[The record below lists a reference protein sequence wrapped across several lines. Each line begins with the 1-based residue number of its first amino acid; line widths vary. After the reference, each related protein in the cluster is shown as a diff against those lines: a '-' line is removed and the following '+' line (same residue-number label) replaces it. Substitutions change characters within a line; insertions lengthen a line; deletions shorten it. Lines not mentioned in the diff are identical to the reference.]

1 MRIQLI
7 RHATLWLEYA
17 GASFLIDPMFSPQGA
32 NPPIMN
38 SDNDRRNPLVPL
50 PGPLDAWLAPDA
62 VIVTHLHQDHWD
74 AAAMQALPKAS
85 PILCQP
91 SNQEAILTAG
101 FTNVTEVADTT
112 TFQGV
117 TIHRTNGQHG
127 TGEIGQRMGKVS
139 GFVFQADGE
148 PTLYIAGDTIWC
160 EDVKAALDA
169 YHPDQTIVNAG
180 GAQFLVGD
188 PITMDADDVIQVV
201 PYAPYTKV
209 IAVHMDS
216 INHCHV
222 TRDVLRTKLAERE
235 LIEQVAIPEDG
246 EWL

>member
-17 GASFLIDPMFSPQGA
+17 GVHFLIDPMFSPQDA

-62 VIVTHLHQDHWD
+62 VIVTHLHPDHWD
-74 AAAMQALPKAS
+74 AAAIEVLPKSS

-91 SNQEAILTAG
+91 GNQEAIVAAG
-101 FTNVTEVADTT
+101 FASVTEITDTEV
-112 TFQGV
+112 FQGV

-139 GFVFQADGE
+139 GFVLQAEGE

-160 EDVKAALDA
+160 DDVKTALDT
-169 YHPDQTIVNAG
+169 YRPDQTIVNAG
-180 GAQFLVGD
+180 GAQFVVGD
-188 PITMDADDVIQVV
+188 PITMDAADVVQVV
-201 PYAPYTKV
+201 QYAPYTKV
-209 IAVHMDS
+209 TAVHMDS

-222 TRDVLRTKLAERE
+222 TRDVLRAKLEQQ
-235 LIEQVAIPEDG
+235 LIERVAIPEDG